1 MQRTAFGVF
10 QRRVRMRN
18 KRADTDHVGINFFE
32 KKNIVGIR
40 TRCLP
45 RQPDQ
50 TAGTDFQSGPPQVLQ
65 TLGPGLPAH
74 SRIKAFNDEFYP
86 IYVEEYADW
95 QGNAGYEYFLAD
107 DEDAWMNLEVKD
119 PKTGKARV
127 TVHPLD
133 PEESD
138 IEERTGYVFVFPKAL
153 YDKIAEDPEN
163 EDFGLFVSN
172 ASSEEGIP
180 AQKELRY
187 EYTESNLLM
196 NFIQKKQK
204 ESGGGEEE
212 KAIEIISQHW
222 ESYGQTVE
230 CTEITGDEAE
240 PYKSEWQAAKV
251 FTVKAST
258 CRSVRINVPFDVDS
272 FAAEL
277 NKQDVTDTYCAAT
290 EDGTTTAIDL
300 WNCQDI
306 ESELT
311 VVIRDAMWQK
321 VTVLLVRP

>member
-1 MQRTAFGVF
+1 
-10 QRRVRMRN
+10 
-18 KRADTDHVGINFFE
+18 
-32 KKNIVGIR
+32 
-40 TRCLP
+40 
-45 RQPDQ
+45 
-50 TAGTDFQSGPPQVLQ
+50 
-65 TLGPGLPAH
+65 
-74 SRIKAFNDEFYP
+74 
-86 IYVEEYADW
+86 
-95 QGNAGYEYFLAD
+95 
-107 DEDAWMNLEVKD
+107 MNLEVKD

-212 KAIEIISQHW
+212 KAIEIIS
-222 ESYGQTVE
+222 S
-230 CTEITGDEAE
+230 TGKAM
-240 PYKSEWQAAKV
+240 
-251 FTVKAST
+251 VK
-258 CRSVRINVPFDVDS
+258 
-272 FAAEL
+272 
-277 NKQDVTDTYCAAT
+277 Q
-290 EDGTTTAIDL
+290 
-300 WNCQDI
+300 
-306 ESELT
+306 
-311 VVIRDAMWQK
+311 
-321 VTVLLVRP
+321 